1 MKLGFLLATGARAS
15 FIESFEL
22 IPDGYHGTYQNWNV
36 TQLLVENEDDELFQA
51 FEEEV
56 NYIEENYIEEMNY
69 IGDIKLEF
77 HIYCGMI
84 PLVSTTYE
92 NDS

>member
-1 MKLGFLLATGARAS
+1 MKLGFLLAAGARAS

-56 NYIEENYIEEMNY
+56 SKKSYSSFFLDYLYKNYKSSLFSY
-69 IGDIKLEF
+69 
-77 HIYCGMI
+77 
-84 PLVSTTYE
+84 V
-92 NDS
+92 

>member
-1 MKLGFLLATGARAS
+1 MKLGFLLAAGARAS

-56 NYIEENYIEEMNY
+56 
-69 IGDIKLEF
+69 
-77 HIYCGMI
+77 
-84 PLVSTTYE
+84 S
-92 NDS
+92 

>member
-1 MKLGFLLATGARAS
+1 MKLGFLLAAGARAS

-56 NYIEENYIEEMNY
+56 NWEELYRGYQTIVLHSLWY
-69 IGDIKLEF
+69 DTTGIDDIPKW
-77 HIYCGMI
+77 
-84 PLVSTTYE
+84 LV
-92 NDS
+92 D

>member
-1 MKLGFLLATGARAS
+1 MKLGYLMAAGASAS
-15 FIESFEL
+15 FIETFEL

-56 NYIEENYIEEMNY
+56 SLK
-69 IGDIKLEF
+69 KLNSFFPEYLQ
-77 HIYCGMI
+77 II
-84 PLVSTTYE
+84 SKE
-92 NDS
+92 SAS

>member
-1 MKLGFLLATGARAS
+1 MIISVEDMKLGFLLAAGARAS

-56 NYIEENYIEEMNY
+56 SKKSY
-69 IGDIKLEF
+69 
-77 HIYCGMI
+77 
-84 PLVSTTYE
+84 S
-92 NDS
+92 

>member
-1 MKLGFLLATGARAS
+1 MKLGFLLAAGARAS

-56 NYIEENYIEEMNY
+56 NYIEEMNY

>member
-1 MKLGFLLATGARAS
+1 MAAGASAS
-15 FIESFEL
+15 FIETFEL

-56 NYIEENYIEEMNY
+56 SLKKLNSSFSRIPPNNFER
-69 IGDIKLEF
+69 IGIMK
-77 HIYCGMI
+77 G
-84 PLVSTTYE
+84 V
-92 NDS
+92 

>member
-1 MKLGFLLATGARAS
+1 MKLRFLLAAGARAS

-56 NYIEENYIEEMNY
+56 SKKSYSSFFS
-69 IGDIKLEF
+69 GLSLQKLQ
-77 HIYCGMI
+77 
-84 PLVSTTYE
+84 LVIILI
-92 NDS
+92 